1 MSFNTSLSGLN
12 AAQADLGVISQDI
25 ANVATVGYKESRAE
39 FGDIMATSALGSGS
53 TAIGSGVLLN
63 NVSQQFH
70 QGNTNFTSNSLDMA
84 ITGEGFFV
92 TTPGTDSSDFV
103 YTRAGQFG
111 VDADGNVVN
120 STGGV
125 LRAFQTNADGTVTST
140 SLDTTIPL
148 RLPTTSGSP
157 QQTSEVELSLN
168 LDARTGVNFAPPLDR
183 DGVNGAALA
192 FDATD
197 SSTYTRS
204 TSVKIYDSLGQSH
217 IQTLFFTKL
226 PPNPAAAAGAADEDT
241 LWEVRMQVDGQD
253 VNISGVDGTGA
264 DMGGDNP
271 SVRVGFNAQGNLAEA
286 YEVVP
291 GTPAN
296 PGPPPTAA
304 VPPTFTQIQSN
315 PVRFITEELGS
326 GGAGILTSNADGSQE
341 LTLNLG
347 PTGANA
353 TTRQLADSFSVNSID
368 QDGFPPGQLTGIEIS
383 DTGVVRANFSNGL
396 SESLG
401 KVALA
406 RFQNNQG
413 LTQLGN
419 TSWRES
425 IDSGTVIG
433 GEANTSGF
441 GLIRSGATEN
451 SNVDLTKELVNL
463 ITAQRNFQANSK
475 GIEANNQITNTI
487 LQIR

>member
-192 FDATD
+192 FDAAD

-253 VNISGVDGTGA
+253 V
-264 DMGGDNP
+264 
-271 SVRVGFNAQGNLAEA
+271 
-286 YEVVP
+286 
-291 GTPAN
+291 
-296 PGPPPTAA
+296 
-304 VPPTFTQIQSN
+304 
-315 PVRFITEELGS
+315 
-326 GGAGILTSNADGSQE
+326 
-341 LTLNLG
+341 
-347 PTGANA
+347 
-353 TTRQLADSFSVNSID
+353 
-368 QDGFPPGQLTGIEIS
+368 
-383 DTGVVRANFSNGL
+383 
-396 SESLG
+396 
-401 KVALA
+401 
-406 RFQNNQG
+406 
-413 LTQLGN
+413 
-419 TSWRES
+419 
-425 IDSGTVIG
+425 
-433 GEANTSGF
+433 
-441 GLIRSGATEN
+441 
-451 SNVDLTKELVNL
+451 
-463 ITAQRNFQANSK
+463 
-475 GIEANNQITNTI
+475 
-487 LQIR
+487 

>member
-1 MSFNTSLSGLN
+1 
-12 AAQADLGVISQDI
+12 
-25 ANVATVGYKESRAE
+25 
-39 FGDIMATSALGSGS
+39 
-53 TAIGSGVLLN
+53 
-63 NVSQQFH
+63 
-70 QGNTNFTSNSLDMA
+70 
-84 ITGEGFFV
+84 FFV

-271 SVRVGFNAQGNLAEA
+271 SVRVGFDAQGNLAEA
-286 YEVVP
+286 FEFNA
-291 GTPAN
+291 G
-296 PGPPPTAA
+296 
-304 VPPTFTQIQSN
+304 TFTPILSN

-326 GGAGILTSNADGSQE
+326 GGAGILTSNADGTQE

-353 TTRQLADSFSVNSID
+353 TT
-368 QDGFPPGQLTGIEIS
+368 
-383 DTGVVRANFSNGL
+383 
-396 SESLG
+396 
-401 KVALA
+401 
-406 RFQNNQG
+406 
-413 LTQLGN
+413 
-419 TSWRES
+419 
-425 IDSGTVIG
+425 
-433 GEANTSGF
+433 
-441 GLIRSGATEN
+441 
-451 SNVDLTKELVNL
+451 
-463 ITAQRNFQANSK
+463 
-475 GIEANNQITNTI
+475 
-487 LQIR
+487 